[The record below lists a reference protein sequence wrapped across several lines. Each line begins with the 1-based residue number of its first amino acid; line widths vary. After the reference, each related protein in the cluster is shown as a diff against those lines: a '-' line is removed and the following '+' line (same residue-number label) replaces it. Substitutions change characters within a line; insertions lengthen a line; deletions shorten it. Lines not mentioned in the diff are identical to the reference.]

1 MKIKF
6 TSRTK
11 SKLRTNRFQA
21 VFIALC
27 VMAGFHGQKA
37 IAASKITVGED
48 ADFKTINEAL
58 ASIPGG
64 EFAEPIVVEIQ
75 AGIYAPFDTD
85 PLSKLND
92 QPSRATKK
100 NRLIIQAAPGQE
112 VTINHENASPSLI
125 RESHVTVQGIKFTG
139 IKGNPNGYY
148 LAIGDGGREVDE
160 NRRGGIIVQNCEF
173 IGARGLKG
181 WTPPKEEAAAAFKKD
196 GTLLNS
202 FKEEPGV
209 DFGFAFVFNTI
220 QDFESHY
227 EEPGISALPQLHAGN
242 LYCNW
247 GALGGVSMFKPIC
260 RPDTGKRWYLNNT
273 LYTKTGNLGGNLRIT
288 SATPENVVFAN
299 NITFWDS
306 EVQNQCYLQF
316 DVVSEDGKF
325 PVVSK
330 NLCFQAAPLNWGRIQ
345 GQLFA
350 DISAWSKKIT
360 ALGGPEENTEDFDPI
375 FVNAGQADFR
385 LASASPCINKADSEI
400 WKTAIQAMGIGPD
413 LGSYWNP
420 ARDKGFQRED
430 MKNLGAM
437 QAAK

>member
-1 MKIKF
+1 MKMQF
-6 TSRTK
+6 TYPLK
-11 SKLRTNRFQA
+11 SKRRTYRFQA
-21 VFIALC
+21 FFIAIC
-27 VMAGFHGQKA
+27 VLAGVYGEKA
-37 IAASKITVGED
+37 NAATKITVGEA
-48 ADFKTINEAL
+48 ADYKTINEAL
-58 ASIPGG
+58 ISIPMG
-64 EFAEPIVVEIQ
+64 EFAEPMVVEIQ
-75 AGIYAPFDTD
+75 AGVYAPFDTD
-85 PLSKLND
+85 PLSKLNK

-112 VTINHENASPSLI
+112 VIINHENANPSFI

-139 IKGNPNGYY
+139 IKSNPNGYY
-148 LAIGDGGREVDE
+148 LAIADGGRDVDE

-181 WTPPKEEAAAAFKKD
+181 WTPPKEENAAALKND

-202 FKEEPGV
+202 YKEESGV
-209 DFGFAFVFNTI
+209 DFSFAFVFNTI

-247 GALGGVSMFKPIC
+247 GALGGVSMFRPIC

-299 NITFWDS
+299 NITFWNS

-325 PVVSK
+325 PVISK

-345 GQLFA
+345 GQLFS
-350 DISAWSKKIT
+350 DISAWNKKIT
-360 ALGGPEENTEDFDPI
+360 SLGGPEENTEDVDPI
-375 FVNAGQADFR
+375 FVNAGQSDFR
-385 LASASPCINKADSEI
+385 LGAASPCINKADSEI

-413 LGSYWNP
+413 LNSYWNP

-437 QAAK
+437 KAAN

>member
-1 MKIKF
+1 MKMQF

-58 ASIPGG
+58 ASIPSG
-64 EFAEPIVVEIQ
+64 EFAEPVVVEIQ

-85 PLSKLND
+85 PLSKLNN

-100 NRLIIQAAPGQE
+100 NRLIIQATPGQE

-125 RESHVTVQGIKFTG
+125 RDSHVTVQGIKFTG
-139 IKGNPNGYY
+139 IKGAPNGYY

-181 WTPPKEEAAAAFKKD
+181 WTPPNEEAAAAFKKD

-202 FKEEPGV
+202 YKEEPGV

-273 LYTKTGNLGGNLRIT
+273 LYTKTGNFGGNLRIT